1 MNSKNFQLLI
11 LFSLILTTFSKNLFY
26 QTNPKKNIKNKKLSK
41 NPKVTNKSTSS
52 NFFGGPNLKIDP
64 NAPRNTTDSDDPFD
78 DYTDPKY
85 EKMDDVFNTDECLVS
100 KDEAKKILK
109 EKYDISF
116 SGTPDVNLRFILG
129 KCNPI
134 LFLPGIYAT
143 RLMLTI
149 NCKKFKENSFSQFLT
164 M

>member
-1 MNSKNFQLLI
+1 MNSKNLQLL
-11 LFSLILTTFSKNLFY
+11 LLLSLILISFSKNIFFQDNVKL
-26 QTNPKKNIKNKKLSK
+26 NLLKKKRSK

-85 EKMDDVFNTDECLVS
+85 EKMDSVFNTDECLVS
-100 KDEAKKILK
+100 KDEAIKILK
-109 EKYDISF
+109 EKYDIPF

-134 LFLPGIYAT
+134 
-143 RLMLTI
+143 
-149 NCKKFKENSFSQFLT
+149 
-164 M
+164 